1 MKLYIDGLAEIGK
14 SIDSHITR
22 FGSKTV
28 NAHICL
34 TVVQSTSGGTYK
46 VFKTSPLAAVIPDA
60 EWCQMLRKVVEPI
73 REEIFQV
80 YKMGNSSMSDLSLES
95 LSLQYKKLGFLITYL
110 FHGKPD
116 ANYLPLNLDTIC
128 QKNYFQYKQTSTI
141 VEIKNHLSLQ

>member
-28 NAHICL
+28 NALICL

-60 EWCQMLRKVVEPI
+60 EWCQMLRKVV
-73 REEIFQV
+73 
-80 YKMGNSSMSDLSLES
+80 
-95 LSLQYKKLGFLITYL
+95 
-110 FHGKPD
+110 
-116 ANYLPLNLDTIC
+116 
-128 QKNYFQYKQTSTI
+128 
-141 VEIKNHLSLQ
+141 